1 LRNRGSRVGLAWQAV
16 AATALCILAVPLTLY
31 LCATKMEHMRTAT
44 VRDLRNRYL
53 SLLRW
58 IRAGEEIVITRRG
71 KPVARL
77 VPEPDPAADQID
89 WSQSPA
95 FRRDRSTAVPLTAE
109 ESATILREAGG
120 GW

>member
-1 LRNRGSRVGLAWQAV
+1 
-16 AATALCILAVPLTLY
+16 
-31 LCATKMEHMRTAT
+31 
-44 VRDLRNRYL
+44 
-53 SLLRW
+53 
-58 IRAGEEIVITRRG
+58 VITRRG

-95 FRRDRSTAVPLTAE
+95 FRRDRSKAAQLTAE
-109 ESATILREAGG
+109 ESAAILREAGG